1 MFVKSHEEA
10 GTYQHLAAG
19 MLCVFVLSYQYLAAG
34 MLCVFFSSYQH
45 LAAGMLCVFFSFLSA
60 PGRWYAVC
68 VCVLSIQFVLLN
80 PKPQTLNPKPQILNP
95 KPLVW
100 YVGVLSIQF
109 VLYFYRI
116 CSLQN
121 VCTLPLSL
129 RNMFS
134 TECTLFSISIEY
146 VLYRMYVPCLYLYR
160 ICSLQNVCTRPLSL
174 RNMFSTECM
183 YLASISIEYVLYRMY
198 LAA

>member
-1 MFVKSHEEA
+1 MNRSPLTLTHTRRIHDAYTTHTRQRALPGDTCGKASERGVCQEPR
-10 GTYQHLAAG
+10 GG
-19 MLCVFVLSYQYLAAG
+19 WDLSAPGRWYA
-34 MLCVFFSSYQH
+34 MCFFFLSAPGRWYAMC
-45 LAAGMLCVFFSFLSA
+45 LFFFLSA

-68 VCVLSIQFVLLN
+68 VC
-80 PKPQTLNPKPQILNP
+80 
-95 KPLVW
+95 
-100 YVGVLSIQF
+100 VLSIQF

>member
-1 MFVKSHEEA
+1 MNRSLLTLTHTRRIHDAYTTHTRQRALPGDTCGKASERGVCQEPRGGWDLSAPGRWYAMF
-10 GTYQHLAAG
+10 
-19 MLCVFVLSYQYLAAG
+19 
-34 MLCVFFSSYQH
+34 FF
-45 LAAGMLCVFFSFLSA
+45 FLSA

-160 ICSLQNVCTRPLSL
+160 ICSLQNVPC
-174 RNMFSTECM
+174 
-183 YLASISIEYVLYRMY
+183 SITLHSVENI
-198 LAA
+198 